1 MSTGQNAVMDERN
14 TRARRT
20 HLGAW
25 LAIICGV
32 VLTQV
37 GVIALV
43 TTGVEADLNRT
54 VGAPPLWQ
62 PAALAVG
69 LAMLGG
75 GVVGLLRHRQ
85 R

>member
-1 MSTGQNAVMDERN
+1 MSTGHNAVMDERDA
-14 TRARRT
+14 RARRT
-20 HLGAW
+20 YLGAW

-43 TTGVEADLNRT
+43 IRGVEADLNRT
-54 VGAPPLWQ
+54 VGTPPLWQ

-69 LAMLGG
+69 LALLGG
-75 GVVGLLRHRQ
+75 GVVGLLGHRQ